1 VASRLCRLASMAT
14 LVLALQSTTV
24 WGQQTP
30 AQNAFAVR
38 DASVL
43 MEKIARAVQSNQRDK
58 LLSAFDLTHMSEG
71 RIFRQQITSFLSHY
85 DYIRVHFNLTRVAM
99 DGEKGMATVE
109 AEMEADPPN
118 VYTQPIRKHATLHF
132 TAEPTSS
139 GWKFID
145 VQPRDFF
152 SSSRAA
158 AAPARGTSPPR

>member
-1 VASRLCRLASMAT
+1 MGDSLARLATVAMLLLLHGIAARAQEAT
-14 LVLALQSTTV
+14 
-24 WGQQTP
+24 
-30 AQNAFAVR
+30 AQNTFAMR
-38 DASVL
+38 DASLL
-43 MEKIARAVQSNQRDK
+43 MEKIARGVQSNQRDK

-85 DYIRVHFNLTRVAM
+85 DYIRVHFNLTQVAM
-99 DGEKGMATVE
+99 EGDKGMATVE
-109 AEMEADPPN
+109 AEMEADAPN
-118 VYTQPIRKHATLHF
+118 VYTQPVRKHATLHF

-158 AAPARGTSPPR
+158 AAPARGASPPR